1 MIYEYIFYNNYFTFM
16 KIVLCS
22 QNSICK
28 IDVHIL
34 FLFVENTFQNKLLD
48 MFELTHDCQNQISR
62 CNFGKT

>member
-1 MIYEYIFYNNYFTFM
+1 M